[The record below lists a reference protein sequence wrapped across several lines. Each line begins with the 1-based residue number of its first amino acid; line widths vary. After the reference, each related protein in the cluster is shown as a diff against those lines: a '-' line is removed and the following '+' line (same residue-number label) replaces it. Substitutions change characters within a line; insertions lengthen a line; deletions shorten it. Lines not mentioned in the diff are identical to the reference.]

1 MTPLLPLETFRK
13 VLGWNPY
20 FFWGLSNSD
29 EMPVRD
35 TCNAVVKQYAWQD
48 VNAVGRYEIAQAIES
63 AENLLQ
69 TYLGFNIAPKYTEL
83 TIPWPRFYDAARSR
97 IGWWDA
103 TGRYIAPRLP
113 FGHGYVQALGTEL
126 LTLVGTATVAGG
138 TLVFS
143 NQFNG
148 AALSL
153 DDTFTIT
160 IPTTETDPNKLAVYF
175 AAADRPDGA
184 AISEQW
190 RVRPVQVT
198 ISGGVATITGR
209 IWLIVRPVLYEAATL
224 QPLDPA
230 DTTASGPYAQSLLVY
245 TRTTNPAGTTW
256 EDSELALVWETSPA
270 HGWWCGCGCQQQ
282 TVFAPDGYY
291 DPAGL
296 GYAAGRGVIRD
307 AGLGIIGMADAIYNT
322 AAGAWYGVPWAD
334 CREPD
339 SVIVR
344 FLAGYPLGDDG
355 NVAKKY
361 EQTVVRLALAELGF
375 PICACEQANRDIYHW
390 QQDLSRSQG
399 TTEVFGFI
407 SREDLGNPFGTRR
420 GAIWAW
426 HQVRN
431 TRLTPGVVGF

>member
-20 FFWGLSNSD
+20 FFWGLSNSE
-29 EMPVRD
+29 EMPIPD
-35 TCNAVVKQYAWQD
+35 ACNTVVKQYGWQD
-48 VNAVGRYEIAQAIES
+48 ANAVGRYEIAQAIES

-69 TYLGFNIAPKYTEL
+69 TYLGFNIAPKYAEL
-83 TIPWPRFYDAARSR
+83 TIPWTRFYDATRSR
-97 IGWWDA
+97 IGWWDG

-113 FGHGYVQALGTEL
+113 FGQGYVQALGTEL
-126 LTLVGTATVAGG
+126 LTLVGTASVGGG

-148 AALSL
+148 SLAL
-153 DDTFTIT
+153 DDTFTLT
-160 IPTTETDPNKLAVYF
+160 FPTTETDPDKLAVYF
-175 AAADRPDGA
+175 IAADRPDGA
-184 AISEQW
+184 ALSEQW

-198 ISGGVATITGR
+198 ISGGVATIVGR
-209 IWLIVRPVLYEAATL
+209 LWLLVRPVLYEAATL
-224 QPLDPA
+224 QPLDPG
-230 DTTASGPYAQSLLVY
+230 DTSASGPYAQSLLVY

-256 EDSELALVWETSPA
+256 EDAELALVWETSPY
-270 HGWWCGCGCQQQ
+270 HGWWCQCGCQQQ

-291 DPAGL
+291 DPAGQ

-307 AGLGIIGMADAIYNT
+307 AALGIIGMADAIYNT
-322 AAGAWYGVPWAD
+322 NAGAWYTVPWAD
-334 CREPD
+334 CHEPD

-344 FLAGYPLGDDG
+344 CLAGYPLENG

-399 TTEVFGFI
+399 TSEVFGFI
-407 SREDLGNPFGTRR
+407 SREDLSNPFGTRR